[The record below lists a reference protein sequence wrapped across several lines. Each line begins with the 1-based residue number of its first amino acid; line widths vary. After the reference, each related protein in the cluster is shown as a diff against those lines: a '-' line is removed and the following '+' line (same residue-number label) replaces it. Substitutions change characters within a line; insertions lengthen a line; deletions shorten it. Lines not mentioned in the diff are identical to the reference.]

1 MTSTIYDMGNIDIEK
16 YNIIFNQSTD
26 ELEQTLQDLCMNY
39 YKSIADNDGNATEV
53 YLQEISKYTSLQIPV
68 LNQYIQY
75 ALLLASNE
83 VLNKIIADDVPL
95 YNPSEMQ
102 LSFQT
107 YKDRKAEEIIKQE
120 NLTASDVQL
129 IIENNLAR
137 MDIYCLQLSLDIDI
151 NVLHTKPLP
160 PHLENSRLKSMNYFG
175 NQEEIASAK
184 LFYSMISR
192 YGVENEWL
200 H

>member
-1 MTSTIYDMGNIDIEK
+1 MTSTIYDMEKIDIEK
-16 YNIIFNQSTD
+16 YDIIFNQSTD
-26 ELEQTLQDLCMNY
+26 ELEQTLQDLCKNY

-75 ALLLASNE
+75 ALLLASNT
-83 VLNKIIADDVPL
+83 VLKNTIADDIPL

-102 LSFQT
+102 LSFKT

-120 NLTASDVQL
+120 NLSASDVAL

-137 MDIYCLQLSLDIDI
+137 IDIYCLQLSLDIDV

-160 PHLENSRLKSMNYFG
+160 PHLDKSKLKNMNYFG
-175 NQEEIASAK
+175 NQEEMASAK
-184 LFYSMISR
+184 LFYSMIAKW
-192 YGVENEWL
+192 GIED
-200 H
+200 